1 MSQSLY
7 TAMGGITAATT
18 EIQVVSNNVANINT
32 TAFKSSSVNFS
43 DVFSTT
49 LSSGSVATGNSGG
62 TNPIQVGVGTQVS
75 SISKDFNSGSWVA
88 TGSDT
93 DLMVQGNG
101 FFTAKSTDGQTY
113 FTRAGDFSFDESGNL
128 VTSKGFKV
136 LGTNSILSSTSS
148 TDTVQVP
155 KSIVAQ
161 VQGNTSIGT
170 QLATNLNNIGNA
182 FTTGAFSISD
192 TGTVANTITAG
203 TFVVTR
209 TGGAGGSALPA
220 AVTLSAADVA
230 GPLDAMVADIQSQ
243 IGTPAASGITVG
255 SANGQVTFTIDGT
268 KTTGLGFA
276 AGTSNF
282 VATAAFPALPSGGVY
297 TSTMATTAA
306 TYNINLSTADV
317 TGTIGGLVTDIQ
329 SQIDAQAGGAGKS
342 GITVGS
348 SNGQITFNI
357 NGKNSSA
364 LTFSTPLN
372 GATNFVAQADLKNS
386 TLVNDVYASKILDYT
401 ANISQLT
408 SAAQA
413 VSVNSETI
421 GADGSIQATY
431 SNGDT
436 LSVQLGPDKS
446 TYQFLYTTATGVAIT
461 GNSCTVDPNLAK
473 PANFVLQVAGI
484 TNTNGL
490 LAVGSNLFKAGPNS
504 GNVVYSVGG
513 QMGLGKLAS
522 GGLEA
527 SNVDLSQE
535 LSNMILAQRA
545 IQANSRVFTTTSNIM
560 DVINQ
565 MGR

>member
-136 LGTNSILSSTSS
+136 LGTSSILSSTSS
-148 TDTVQVP
+148 SDTVQVP

-161 VQGNTSIGT
+161 VQGNTNIGT

-182 FTTGAFSISD
+182 FTTGAFTLSD
-192 TGTVANTITAG
+192 TGTIANTITAG
-203 TFVVTR
+203 TFTVTQ
-209 TGGAGGSALPA
+209 TGTAAGAHAI
-220 AVTLSAADVA
+220 TLSAADIA
-230 GPLDAMVADIQSQ
+230 GPLDAMVADIQTQ
-243 IGTPAASGITVG
+243 IGTPAATGVTVG
-255 SANGQVTFTIDGT
+255 STNGQITFSMDGT
-268 KTTGLGFA
+268 KATTLAFA

-282 VATAAFPALPSGGVY
+282 VATAGMPAVPSGGVY
-297 TSTMATTAA
+297 VSTMANTAA
-306 TYNINLSTADV
+306 SYNINLSTADV

-329 SQIDAQAGGAGKS
+329 AQIGTPAAT

-348 SNGQITFNI
+348 SNGQITFSI
-357 NGKNSSA
+357 NGKNASA

-386 TLVNDVYASKILDYT
+386 TLTNDVYASKILDYT

-421 GADGSIQATY
+421 GSDGSIQATY

-461 GNSCTVDPNLAK
+461 GTSCTVDPNLAK

>member
-18 EIQVVSNNVANINT
+18 EVQVVANNVANINT

-136 LGTNSILSSTSS
+136 LGTSTILSSTSS
-148 TDTVQVP
+148 SDTVQVP

-161 VQGNTSIGT
+161 VQGNVGIGT
-170 QLATNLNNIGNA
+170 QLCTNLNNIGND

-192 TGTVANTITAG
+192 TGTIADTISAG
-203 TFVVTR
+203 TFTVTS
-209 TGGAGGSALPA
+209 AGGVPGAHLI
-220 AVTLSAADVA
+220 TLTAADVA
-230 GPLDAMVADIQSQ
+230 GPLDAMAARIQTQ
-243 IGTPAASGITVG
+243 IGTPAATGITVS
-255 SANGQVTFTIDGT
+255 SANGQISFAIDGT
-268 KTTGLGFA
+268 KSTGLTYT

-282 VATAAFPALPSGGVY
+282 VATAGLPAVPAGGIY
-297 TSTMATTAA
+297 TSTMAATNA

-329 SQIDAQAGGAGKS
+329 SQIDAQAGGPGLA

-348 SNGQITFNI
+348 SNGQITFTI
-357 NGKNSSA
+357 NGKNAAA
-364 LTFSTPLN
+364 LTFATPLN

-386 TLVNDVYASKILDYT
+386 TLANDIYASKILDYT

-446 TYQFLYTTATGVAIT
+446 TYQFLYTTATGVSIT
-461 GNSCTVDPNLAK
+461 GNSCTVDPNLVK
-473 PANFVLQVAGI
+473 PANFVVQVAGI

>member
-101 FFTAKSTDGQTY
+101 FFTARSTDGQTY

-148 TDTVQVP
+148 SDTVQVP

-161 VQGNTSIGT
+161 VQGNVSIGT

-182 FTTGAFSISD
+182 FTTGAFSITD

-203 TFVVTR
+203 TFTVTS
-209 TGGAGGSALPA
+209 AGGVPGAHL
-220 AVTLSAADVA
+220 VTLSAADIA
-230 GPLDAMVADIQSQ
+230 GPLDAMVADIQAQ
-243 IGTPAASGITVG
+243 IGTPTATGITVS
-255 SANGQVTFTIDGT
+255 SANGQISFSIDGT
-268 KTTGLGFA
+268 KSTGLTFGA
-276 AGTSNF
+276 PQTSNF
-282 VATAAFPALPSGGVY
+282 VAVAGLPAVPSGGVY
-297 TSTMATTAA
+297 TSTMATTNA
-306 TYNINLSTADV
+306 TYNVNLSTADV

-329 SQIDAQAGGAGKS
+329 SQIGTPAAT
-342 GITVGS
+342 GITVGC
-348 SNGQITFNI
+348 SNGQITFSV
-357 NGKNSSA
+357 NGKNSAA

-386 TLVNDVYASKILDYT
+386 ILTNNVYASKILDYT
-401 ANISQLT
+401 ANVSQLT

-461 GNSCTVDPNLAK
+461 GTSCTVDPNLAK
-473 PANFVLQVAGI
+473 PANFVLQIAGI

>member
-18 EIQVVSNNVANINT
+18 QIQVVSNNVANINT

-75 SISKDFNSGSWVA
+75 SISKNFNSGSWVA

-136 LGTNSILSSTSS
+136 LGTNSILASTSS
-148 TDTVQVP
+148 SDTVQVP

-161 VQGNTSIGT
+161 VQGNTNIGT
-170 QLATNLNNIGNA
+170 QLSTNLNNIGNA
-182 FTTGAFSISD
+182 FTTGAFTIND
-192 TGTVANTITAG
+192 TGTVANNITAG
-203 TFVVTR
+203 TFTVTQ
-209 TGGAGGSALPA
+209 TGGAA
-220 AVTLSAADVA
+220 AARTVTISAADIA
-230 GPLDAMVADIQSQ
+230 GSLDTMVADIQAQ
-243 IGTPAASGITVG
+243 IGTPAATGITVG
-255 SANGQVTFTIDGT
+255 STNGQITFSIDGT
-268 KTTGLGFA
+268 KATGLTFA
-276 AGTSNF
+276 DTGALPNSNF
-282 VATAAFPALPSGGVY
+282 SATTNFPAVASGGVY

-317 TGTIGGLVTDIQ
+317 TGTVGGLVTDIQ

-348 SNGQITFNI
+348 SNGQITFSI
-357 NGKNSSA
+357 NGKNSSG

-386 TLVNDVYASKILDYT
+386 TLKSGVYASKILDYT
-401 ANISQLT
+401 ANVSQLT
-408 SAAQA
+408 SAAEA

-436 LSVQLGPDKS
+436 LSCPTWSRQILH
-446 TYQFLYTTATGVAIT
+446 I
-461 GNSCTVDPNLAK
+461 NSCTQLRR
-473 PANFVLQVAGI
+473 
-484 TNTNGL
+484 GL
-490 LAVGSNLFKAGPNS
+490 L
-504 GNVVYSVGG
+504 
-513 QMGLGKLAS
+513 
-522 GGLEA
+522 
-527 SNVDLSQE
+527 
-535 LSNMILAQRA
+535 
-545 IQANSRVFTTTSNIM
+545 
-560 DVINQ
+560 
-565 MGR
+565 

>member
-101 FFTAKSTDGQTY
+101 FFTARSTDGQTY

-148 TDTVQVP
+148 SDTVQVP

-182 FTTGAFSISD
+182 FTTGAFSITD

-203 TFVVTR
+203 NFVLTR
-209 TGGAGGSALPA
+209 TGGTGPALPPNI
-220 AVTLSAADVA
+220 TISPADVA
-230 GPLDAMVADIQSQ
+230 GSLDTMVADIQTQ
-243 IGTPAASGITVG
+243 VGAPAVSGITV
-255 SANGQVTFTIDGT
+255 SASNGQISFSIDGT
-268 KTTGLGFA
+268 KTTGLTFA

-282 VATAAFPALPSGGVY
+282 TAVAGMPALPSGGVY

-306 TYNINLSTADV
+306 TYNVNLSTADV

-329 SQIDAQAGGAGKS
+329 TQIGTPAAT

-348 SNGQITFNI
+348 SNGQITFSV
-357 NGKNSSA
+357 NGKNSAA

-386 TLVNDVYASKILDYT
+386 ILTNGVYASKILDYT
-401 ANISQLT
+401 ANVSQLT

-473 PANFVLQVAGI
+473 PANFVLQIAGI